1 MQVSVENVGKL
12 ERKLTVRIPAD
23 KYESRVQTRLRELGQ
38 TVRLKGFRPGKV
50 PTRVIEQRFGAQV
63 RNEAMSDVIGSSFQ
77 EAVRQ
82 ENLRPAVAP
91 SIKTNS
97 LGTAGEIEYVA
108 TFEVVPEIGKV
119 DVGSLAINRPV
130 ATVDDGDIDRM
141 IETLRLQ
148 RKTWSPVERAAA
160 VGDMVLFEYTA
171 DVGGTTFPATGK
183 DRVGTI
189 VGSGAL
195 PAELEQQLVG
205 LKTEDEKSFDV
216 TFPANYRQGELA
228 GKTAKLSARIV
239 RVQEGKLPDIDDAFV
254 ASFGI
259 TEGGLEK
266 FRSDVRSNLERELGN
281 ALRARLKGEV
291 VQKLVDAY
299 PSLDIPNSMVEQEAR
314 AMLREGQV
322 RAQRMGFEPPQSADA
337 FKDGATKRVAAFL
350 LINEIARQNEIKL
363 DQRRVMSELSSIAS
377 TYEEPEKVIELYS
390 KDQELMNNLRS
401 RIIEDQV
408 VEWIADHANV
418 TEQKLSFQQVM
429 NPQAA

>member
-23 KYESRVQTRLRELGQ
+23 KYESRVQNRLRELGQ

-50 PTRVIEQRFGAQV
+50 PARVLEQRFGAQI
-63 RNEAMSDVIGSSFQ
+63 RNEAMSDVIGTSFQ
-77 EAVRQ
+77 EAVKQ

-119 DVGSLAINRPV
+119 DVASLPIDRPV

-141 IETLRLQ
+141 IDTLRLQ
-148 RKTWSPVERAAA
+148 RKSWTPVERAAA
-160 VGDMVLFEYTA
+160 AGDMVLFEYTA
-171 DVGGTTFPATGK
+171 DVGGTTFPSTGK

-189 VGSGAL
+189 IGSGAL

-205 LKTEDEKSFDV
+205 VKTGDDKSFDV
-216 TFPANYRQGELA
+216 TFPSGYRQAELA
-228 GKTAKLSARIV
+228 GKSAKLTAHVV
-239 RVQEGKLPDIDDAFV
+239 RVQEGKLPEIDDAFI

-266 FRSDVRSNLERELGN
+266 FRSDVRANLERELGN

-291 VQKLVDAY
+291 VSKLVNAHSDI
-299 PSLDIPNSMVEQEAR
+299 DIPQTMVEMEAK

-322 RAQRMGFEPPQSADA
+322 RAERMGFEAPTDA
-337 FKDGATKRVAAFL
+337 AAFRDGATKRVAAFL

-377 TYEEPEKVIELYS
+377 TYEEPQQVIELYS

-408 VEWIADHANV
+408 VEWIADHAKV
-418 TEQKLSFQQVM
+418 TDIPLTFAQVM
-429 NPQAA
+429 NPGA